1 MKAKFKV
8 GDRVKILDGAAITN
22 YVHGWGFSMSRYIGK
37 ITTIIG
43 INDYGNRKG
52 YRLKEDNGYFT
63 WDERGLAPVKPE
75 TIIIYRKDNE
85 VIALDKT
92 TGEKGVARCSPKDEF
107 DFMTGAKLAFERLT
121 TPKEEK
127 PVYFTGKV
135 VCIDSKYPTVLTRG
149 KIYEF
154 KDGYSTD
161 DNGNRMPAL
170 SDPILNADDM
180 NARFDSDFI
189 EIVE

>member
-1 MKAKFKV
+1 MKAKFKI
-8 GDRVKILDGAAITN
+8 GDRVRILNGAVIPN
-22 YVHGWGFSMSRYIGK
+22 YTHGWGYTMSKHIGK
-37 ITTIIG
+37 ITTVIDKIDFG
-43 INDYGNRKG
+43 DKIG

-75 TIIIYRKDNE
+75 TIVIYRKDNE

-107 DFMTGAKLAFERLT
+107 NFMTGAKLAFERLT
-121 TPKEEK
+121 SLHKEP

-135 VCIDSKYPTVLTRG
+135 VCINNATSVFTKGR
-149 KIYEF
+149 IYEF
-154 KDGYSTD
+154 KNGYCVND
-161 DNGNRMPAL
+161 LGVRMPI
-170 SDPILNADDM
+170 STNPILNADDM
-180 NARFDSDFI
+180 NARFYSDFI